1 MSKVVL
7 TDTGFW
13 LGLVDKTDQ
22 YHDASFAIA
31 EMITDYDIIL
41 PWPCLYE
48 TISTHLT
55 RRRDR
60 LILLEEIISKPNT
73 KFLDDIFYKS
83 EALRQVFQINR
94 STGRSFS
101 LTDGIIREILKD
113 INIKINYLITYNE
126 PDFKDICDQRLV
138 EIISE

>member
-1 MSKVVL
+1 MRKVIL

-13 LGLVDKTDQ
+13 LGLVDTTDQ
-22 YHDASFAIA
+22 YHDSWLAIA
-31 EMITDYDIIL
+31 ELIENNDIIF

-60 LILLEEIISKPNT
+60 LILFEEFISKPNMI
-73 KFLDDIFYKS
+73 FLDDNIYKS
-83 EALRQVFQINR
+83 EALRQVFLINR
-94 STGRSFS
+94 ISGRAFS
-101 LTDGIIREILKD
+101 LTDAVIREILKD
-113 INIKINYLITYNE
+113 INIKINYLITYNA

-138 EIISE
+138 EIISD